1 MDIWISVMKCLIY
14 FIINTKSR
22 YLFKCAKL
30 PEHKSNSNPTDTGQW
45 AGVIVAK
52 LYKLKSAFGH
62 YHKLCTVSW
71 R

>member
-1 MDIWISVMKCLIY
+1 MDICDEMFNIFHNKHKIQ
-14 FIINTKSR
+14 K